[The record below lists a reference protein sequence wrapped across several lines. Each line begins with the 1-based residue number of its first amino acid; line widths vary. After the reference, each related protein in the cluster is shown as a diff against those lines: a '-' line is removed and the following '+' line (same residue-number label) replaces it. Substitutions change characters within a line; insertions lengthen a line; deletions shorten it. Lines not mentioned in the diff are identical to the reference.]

1 MMGRVG
7 IFGGSFD
14 PVHLGHL
21 WIASAA
27 AETLSLDVV
36 RWIPAAVSPLKP
48 HGPVASNDDR
58 LSMVRL
64 AIGGDPRFA
73 VDDRELRREGVSYT
87 ADTVREIAS
96 DEPDAELFLIVGG
109 DSVATFD
116 RWREPESILETA
128 TLAAVRRGGE
138 GQVPYPVLAP
148 FCDAEGMKKIVASE
162 IAMPAIELSSGEL
175 RQRISDGRS
184 VRYRVPAAVEAFIAA
199 EKIYR

>member
-1 MMGRVG
+1 MMRRVG

-27 AETLSLDVV
+27 AETLNLDVV

-48 HGPVASNDDR
+48 DGPRASDEDR
-58 LSMVRL
+58 LMMVRL
-64 AIGGDPRFA
+64 ATGGDPRFT

-87 ADTVREIAS
+87 VETLREIAS
-96 DEPDAELFLIVGG
+96 EETDAALFLIVGG

-116 RWREPESILETA
+116 QWREPAAILELA

-138 GQVPYPVLAP
+138 GEVPYPVLAP
-148 FCDAEGMKKIVASE
+148 FCDPERLKQVVASE
-162 IAMPAIELSSGEL
+162 IVMPAIELSSSDL
-175 RQRISDGRS
+175 RRRIAEGCS
-184 VRYRVPAAVEAFIAA
+184 VRYRVPAAVEAFIEAG
-199 EKIYR
+199 KLYR